1 MAWWNDVEL
10 RVADADYYSD
20 SGAGD
25 STANG
30 LDGVS
35 VLPAEAMYGN

>member
-10 RVADADYYSD
+10 RVADAGYFD
-20 SGAGD
+20 SGADD
-25 STANG
+25 SIANG

-35 VLPAEAMYGN
+35 VLPMEAMYGN

>member
-10 RVADADYYSD
+10 RVADADYSD

-25 STANG
+25 STADG

-35 VLPAEAMYGN
+35 VLPTVAMYGN